1 MHNIFIVARE
11 ACKILVVSAVGLGA
25 FAGVSAHAQN
35 PAKSAAPAAEAA
47 AAKAVVDGFRSAKF
61 GMTMDKVR
69 KAIAADFKL
78 SGDAVGEGEN
88 VAERTAL
95 LTIRVDDVLKDGGP
109 AQVSY
114 VFGYDSKTLIQV
126 GILWDI
132 QSSSEAKLLANA
144 EVLSSYFRTAGYD
157 PATVRSSL
165 ALDNGLLIFRGED
178 AEGRATVLL
187 LQGTFTD
194 AGDQRR
200 SLAPSALALL
210 YAVDADNPDVF
221 RIQSGQF

>member
-1 MHNIFIVARE
+1 MSKDE
-11 ACKILVVSAVGLGA
+11 
-25 FAGVSAHAQN
+25 
-35 PAKSAAPAAEAA
+35 
-47 AAKAVVDGFRSAKF
+47 
-61 GMTMDKVR
+61 VR
-69 KAIAADFKL
+69 KAIESDFGL
-78 SGDAVGEGEN
+78 SGEAVGEGEN
-88 VAERTAL
+88 VAERTGL
-95 LTIRVDDVLKDGGP
+95 LTIRADDVLRDGGP

-114 VFGYDSKTLIQV
+114 VFGYESKQLIQV

-132 QSSSEAKLLANA
+132 ESSSEAKLLANA
-144 EVLSSYFRTAGYD
+144 EVLASYFRTAGYA
-157 PATVRSSL
+157 PETVRSGL

-178 AEGRATVLL
+178 AAGRATVLL

-200 SLAPSALALL
+200 SLAPTALALL

>member
-1 MHNIFIVARE
+1 MTIDEVRE
-11 ACKILVVSAVGLGA
+11 AI
-25 FAGVSAHAQN
+25 
-35 PAKSAAPAAEAA
+35 
-47 AAKAVVDGFRSAKF
+47 
-61 GMTMDKVR
+61 T
-69 KAIAADFKL
+69 ADFKL
-78 SGDAVGEGEN
+78 SGDAVGKGEN

-95 LTIRVDDVLKDGGP
+95 LTIQVDDVLKDGGP

-114 VFGYDSKTLIQV
+114 VFGYKSKTLIQV
-126 GILWDI
+126 GVLWDV
-132 QSSSEAKLLANA
+132 QSSSEAMLLANA
-144 EVLSSYFRTAGYD
+144 EVLASYFRSAGYD
-157 PATVRSSL
+157 PATVRTGL

-178 AEGRATVLL
+178 ADGHATVLL

-200 SLAPSALALL
+200 SLAPTALALL

>member
-1 MHNIFIVARE
+1 
-11 ACKILVVSAVGLGA
+11 LVSRISTKRHGRGALLALVLAVGASGA
-25 FAGVSAHAQN
+25 LPAHAQD
-35 PAKSAAPAAEAA
+35 PATSAAPGATSAA
-47 AAKAVVDGFRSAKF
+47 AQVTVDGFRSANF
-61 GMTMDKVR
+61 GMSMDMVR
-69 KAIAADFKL
+69 KAIEDDFKL
-78 SGDAVGEGEN
+78 SGDKVTEGEN

-95 LTIRVDDVLKDGGP
+95 LTIRVDDVLRDGGP

-114 VFGYDSKTLIQV
+114 VFGYESKTLIQV
-126 GILWDI
+126 GVLWDI

-144 EVLSSYFRTAGYD
+144 EVLSSYFRSAGYD
-157 PATVRSSL
+157 PATIRSSL

-200 SLAPSALALL
+200 SLAPTALALL

>member
-1 MHNIFIVARE
+1 MLTACNARR
-11 ACKILVVSAVGLGA
+11 VVIASAIAFGA
-25 FAGVSAHAQN
+25 FSGSPAHAQD
-35 PAKSAAPAAEAA
+35 PAKSAAPGAAT
-47 AAKAVVDGFRSAKF
+47 AVARSTVDGFRSAKF
-61 GMTMDKVR
+61 GMAIDEVR

-95 LTIRVDDVLKDGGP
+95 LTIRVDDVLTDGGP

-114 VFGYDSKTLIQV
+114 VFGYKSKTLIQV
-126 GILWDI
+126 GVLWDV

-144 EVLSSYFRTAGYD
+144 EVLASYFRSAGYD
-157 PATVRSSL
+157 PATVRTGL

-178 AEGRATVLL
+178 ADGRATVLL

-194 AGDQRR
+194 AGNQRR
-200 SLAPSALALL
+200 SLAPTALALL
-210 YAVDADNPDVF
+210 YAVDADDPDVF